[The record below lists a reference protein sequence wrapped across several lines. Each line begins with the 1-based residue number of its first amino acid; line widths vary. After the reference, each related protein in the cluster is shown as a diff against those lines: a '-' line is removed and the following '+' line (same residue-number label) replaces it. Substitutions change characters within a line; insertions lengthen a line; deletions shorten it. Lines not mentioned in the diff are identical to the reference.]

1 VELTPVQERTRLEV
15 MGGAA
20 DRPVFPDGLA
30 EDLRAELERRASPAA
45 ETLGEG
51 RTLWLTKAKLT
62 NIHQRCEGL
71 FLANELDEGV
81 FTYGP
86 QLAVGNVVHKGVEIG
101 VYAPDMADAELAG
114 RALERLEA
122 GDDGFAAYLGLL
134 DPVER
139 AELIGEATRQLS
151 WFRATFPPLER
162 SWNPVVEWPLRI
174 PLAGD
179 RIVLSARPDLV
190 LGGVDRE
197 QPMRARRLIVELK
210 GGQARPEQE
219 DDVRFYA
226 LVMALCHGVPPFRL
240 VNVNLQAGTSRVQ
253 EVTEDLLRSAVRR
266 VAEAATKA
274 ADLLGGRTPQL
285 RGGPWCRWCPRSQT
299 CPASSVREDGSDH
312 DEEDLGSLA

>member
-20 DRPVFPDGLA
+20 ERPVFPGGLA
-30 EDLRAELERRASPAA
+30 EDLRGELERRMAPAA
-45 ETLGEG
+45 EALGRD

-62 NIHQRCEGL
+62 NLHQRCEGL

-86 QLAVGNVVHKGVEIG
+86 QLAVGNVVHKAVEIG
-101 VYAPDMADAELAG
+101 VYARDMADAELADQ
-114 RALERLEA
+114 ALERLEA

-134 DPVER
+134 SEVER
-139 AELIGEATRQLS
+139 AELVGEATRQLS
-151 WFRATFPPLER
+151 WFRVTFPPLER
-162 SWNPVVEWPLRI
+162 SWNPVVEWSLRV
-174 PLAGD
+174 PVAGD

-197 QPMRARRLIVELK
+197 EPMRARRLVIELK
-210 GGQARPEQE
+210 GGQERPEQE

-226 LVMALCHGVPPFRL
+226 LVMALSHGVPPFRL
-240 VNVNLQAGTSRVQ
+240 VNVNLQAGTCRVQ

-274 ADLLGGRTPQL
+274 VDLIGGRAPQL

-299 CPASSVREDGSDH
+299 CPASTVREGGPDPG
-312 DEEDLGSLA
+312 E